1 MTVTL
6 ENPQR
11 AVSDR
16 IRARLQTALAERGID
31 LAQPP
36 SVPEAGEPHP
46 ALEAAQR
53 RIPYAYRDAV
63 ADHPGVAAW
72 VKEITRNAVA
82 PNALSLQPNWGGR
95 GRREITHGPSL
106 LLWGSTGTGKTHQAY
121 GAIRAL
127 TAAGCGVRW
136 HTTTAA
142 DLYGELRPGQAAD
155 SELVLRHITR
165 VPLLLLDDLGAA
177 KCSEWTE
184 EITLRLLNWRCQ
196 NRLPTLITSNL
207 PPVRT
212 PGTDPKQPVLRDRV
226 GDRVLS
232 RLSGMCQPFEFDGPD
247 RRFAATG

>member
-1 MTVTL
+1 MTPVL
-6 ENPQR
+6 ESPR
-11 AVSDR
+11 PAVSDR
-16 IRARLQTALAERGID
+16 LRTRLEAALAARGID
-31 LAQPP
+31 PAQPR
-36 SVPEAGEPHP
+36 VAETHEPHP

-53 RIPYAYRDAV
+53 RIPHAYRDAV

-72 VKEITRNAVA
+72 VEEIVDGSAA
-82 PNALSLQPNWGGR
+82 PNSEGLNPNWGGR

-106 LLWGSTGTGKTHQAY
+106 LLWGGTGTGKTHQAY

-136 HTTTAA
+136 NATTAA
-142 DLYGELRPGQAAD
+142 DLYGELRPGQGAD
-155 SELVLRHITR
+155 PELVLRRITR

-184 EITLRLLNWRCQ
+184 EITFRLLNWRCQ

-212 PGTDPKQPVLRDRV
+212 TGTDPKQPVLRDRI
-226 GDRVLS
+226 GDRILS
-232 RLSGMCQPFEFDGPD
+232 RLSGMCQPLEFDGPD